1 MEEKDLRQAML
12 VLESY
17 REQLDA
23 LGQQMSILQTSLDES
38 VRAMETLK
46 AFKEAKEG
54 DEILVPVGAS
64 IFVTAKVT
72 DCRSAVVGVGSKV
85 SVEKELDE
93 AESFI
98 SSVVI
103 ELRES
108 LKRVNGS
115 YTEINTAATNL
126 AAAVNAEYES
136 RQNA

>member
-17 REQLDA
+17 KNQLDA
-23 LGQQMSILQTSLDES
+23 LGRQINLLQTSLEES

-46 AFKEAKEG
+46 SFKEAKEG
-54 DEILVPVGAS
+54 DEILVPIGAS

-72 DCRSAVVGVGSKV
+72 DCKNAVVGIGSKV
-85 SVEKELDE
+85 SVDKELGE
-93 AESFI
+93 AENFI
-98 SSVVI
+98 GSVVI

-108 LKRVNGS
+108 LKKVNGS
-115 YTEINTAATNL
+115 YAEVNTAATNL
-126 AAAVNAEYES
+126 AAAINAEYES

>member
-17 REQLDA
+17 KNQLDA
-23 LGQQMSILQTSLDES
+23 LGRQINLLQTSLEES

-46 AFKEAKEG
+46 SFKEAKEG
-54 DEILVPVGAS
+54 DEILVPIGAS

-72 DCRSAVVGVGSKV
+72 DCKNAVVGIGSKV
-85 SVEKELDE
+85 SVDKELGE
-93 AESFI
+93 AENFI
-98 SSVVI
+98 GSVVV

-108 LKRVNGS
+108 LKKVNGS
-115 YTEINTAATNL
+115 YAEVNAAATNL
-126 AAAVNAEYES
+126 AAAINAEYES

>member
-17 REQLDA
+17 KNQLDA
-23 LGQQMSILQTSLDES
+23 LGRQINLLQTSLEES

-46 AFKEAKEG
+46 SFKEAKEG
-54 DEILVPVGAS
+54 DEILVPIGAS

-72 DCRSAVVGVGSKV
+72 DCKNAVVGIGSKV
-85 SVEKELDE
+85 SVDKELGE
-93 AESFI
+93 AENFI
-98 SSVVI
+98 GSVVV

-108 LKRVNGS
+108 LKKVNGS
-115 YTEINTAATNL
+115 YAEVNTAATNL
-126 AAAVNAEYES
+126 AAAINAEYES